1 MHVYMNC
8 QQFFQISRKKLNGYD
23 NIAKSFRGLL
33 FKHPVD
39 WRTVVMQGCGMYY
52 TRWKGSGNCLGG
64 RNARGDMSMGECR
77 SLLENHMTANTS
89 KTVSRIITC

>member
-8 QQFFQISRKKLNGYD
+8 QQFFQISRKKLNGYE

-39 WRTVVMQGCGMYY
+39 WRTVVMQGYGMYY
-52 TRWKGSGNCLGG
+52 TR
-64 RNARGDMSMGECR
+64 
-77 SLLENHMTANTS
+77 
-89 KTVSRIITC
+89 